1 MRCALFVV
9 VGALLVACEPTPP
22 VEPPTSATATA
33 AASMSPSLMPTV
45 AATAAPSASATSSPS
60 PTPAGTLA
68 PPAIVREVILAGTS
82 GDHARLASL
91 LRRSQVPCD
100 GRPVSDPVE
109 PCEADEVHGTPRSR
123 VQYIVTN
130 HRGYVREDYAA
141 QILASEF
148 AGGLTFITAGPTPA
162 GSIFASRYFV
172 VFKRASDG
180 RDIPGIVYSQPA
192 SARAG
197 LPTCAYLDD
206 STIVAMRMNCSD
218 DLARMSLRYLWP

>member
-1 MRCALFVV
+1 MV
-9 VGALLVACEPTPP
+9 VGALLVACEPTRL
-22 VEPPTSATATA
+22 VEPPPSATATVT
-33 AASMSPSLMPTV
+33 ASMSPSPTPTIP
-45 AATAAPSASATSSPS
+45 ATAAPSASATPSPS

-68 PPAIVREVILAGTS
+68 PPAFVREVILAGTS

-91 LRRSQVPCD
+91 LRRYQVPCD

-109 PCEADEVHGTPRSR
+109 PCEAGEADGTPHSR
-123 VQYIVTN
+123 VRYSVTN
-130 HRGYVREDYAA
+130 HGGYVREDYAA
-141 QILASEF
+141 RILASEF

-162 GSIFASRYFV
+162 GSIV

-206 STIVAMRMNCSD
+206 STIVAMHMNCSD
-218 DLARMSLRYLWP
+218 DLARMTLRYLWP